1 MIKYLDICKETNR
14 LQIRPLNMD
23 DYKTWLEGFNG
34 QAPSKTKFDEGWFD
48 TSFLTEEWFKNKL
61 QEREELGK
69 KDYSYMLNIFSKING
84 SSVGYCDITTH
95 MREDFQYARIGY
107 TIFNQF
113 WQQGYAKEAIHAIV
127 QIGFED
133 LNFHRLEA
141 HINIDNDISKK
152 VVLSAGFKFECIREK
167 FIMEDGSWV
176 DNEIYY
182 ILNNKYRL

>member
-1 MIKYLDICKETNR
+1 MIKYLNICRETNR
-14 LQIRPLNMD
+14 LQIRPLNIY

-34 QAPSKTKFDEGWFD
+34 QALSKTKFDDGWFD
-48 TSFLTEEWFKNKL
+48 TSFLTEKWFKNKL
-61 QEREELGK
+61 KEREELGK

-84 SSVGYCDITTH
+84 ASVEYCDITTH

-113 WQQGYAKEAIHAIV
+113 WNQGYAKEAIRTII

-141 HINIDNDISKK
+141 HINIDNEISKR

-167 FIMEDGSWV
+167 FVMEDSVWI
-176 DNEIYY
+176 DNEVYY
-182 ILNNKYRL
+182 ILNNK